1 MCWKDTGK
9 TQERHRAGFK
19 QGCCVSSLP
28 HVLQVTDWSGGLYIS
43 PSMAGSRSGAL
54 IATAWAS
61 LLHLGREGLLTA
73 AERIMAAVTDFKRQ
87 LQRKLPELYILGSPH
102 MSVVAFAAV
111 KPKQLNVYC
120 LNDLMTQRGW
130 HLNALQRPAALHFC
144 FTAQHATVV
153 PSLIADLRACV
164 DALTA
169 NPEGLGKGEGSAP
182 LYGLAGV
189 SPDRGLVGEFLVAFQ
204 DAMLAP

>member
-1 MCWKDTGK
+1 
-9 TQERHRAGFK
+9 
-19 QGCCVSSLP
+19 
-28 HVLQVTDWSGGLYIS
+28 
-43 PSMAGSRSGAL
+43 MAGSRSGAL

-61 LLHLGREGLLTA
+61 LLHLGRDGLLTA
-73 AERIMAAVTDFKRQ
+73 AERIMAAVEDFKRQ
-87 LQRKLPELYILGSPH
+87 LHRKVPEVRVLGCPH
-102 MSVVAFAAV
+102 MSVVAFEAV

-144 FTAQHATVV
+144 FTAQHAGVV
-153 PSLIADLRACV
+153 PSLVADMRSCV
-164 DALTA
+164 DALA
-169 NPEGLGKGEGSAP
+169 AHPDGLGKEGSAP
-182 LYGLAGV
+182 LYGLAGI

>member
-1 MCWKDTGK
+1 M
-9 TQERHRAGFK
+9 
-19 QGCCVSSLP
+19 
-28 HVLQVTDWSGGLYIS
+28 QVTDWTGGLYIS

-73 AERIMAAVTDFKRQ
+73 AERIMAAATDFKRQ
-87 LQRKLPELYILGSPH
+87 LQRKVPELRVLGSPH
-102 MSVVAFAAV
+102 MSVVAFEAV
-111 KPKQLNVYC
+111 RPKQLNVYC

-144 FTAQHATVV
+144 FTAQHTSVV

-164 DALTA
+164 DALVA
-169 NPEGLGKGEGSAP
+169 NPQGLGKEGSAP
-182 LYGLAGV
+182 LYGLAGI

>member
-1 MCWKDTGK
+1 M
-9 TQERHRAGFK
+9 
-19 QGCCVSSLP
+19 
-28 HVLQVTDWSGGLYIS
+28 
-43 PSMAGSRSGAL
+43 

-61 LLHLGREGLLTA
+61 LLHLGQDGLLAA
-73 AERIMAAVTDFKRQ
+73 AERIMAATNDFKRQ
-87 LQRKLPELYILGSPH
+87 LQRHLPELRIVGSPD

-144 FTAQHATVV
+144 FTAQHASVV
-153 PSLIADLRACV
+153 PSLVADLRSCL
-164 DALTA
+164 DALA
-169 NPEGLGKGEGSAP
+169 QNPQGLGKEGSAP

-189 SPDRGLVGEFLVAFQ
+189 SPDRGLVGEFLVCFQ

>member
-1 MCWKDTGK
+1 MLLNGHSNSCVPADG
-9 TQERHRAGFK
+9 RA
-19 QGCCVSSLP
+19 
-28 HVLQVTDWSGGLYIS
+28 QVTDWSGGLYIS

-61 LLHLGREGLLTA
+61 LLHLGRDGLLAA
-73 AERIMAAVTDFKRQ
+73 AERIMTATADFKRQ
-87 LQRKLPELYILGSPH
+87 LQRKVPELRVLGCPH

-144 FTAQHATVV
+144 FTAQHAGVV
-153 PSLIADLRACV
+153 PSLVADLRSCV
-164 DALTA
+164 DALA
-169 NPEGLGKGEGSAP
+169 AHPDGLGKEGSAP
-182 LYGLAGV
+182 LYGLAGI